1 MYTYWLP
8 KKILAFYHVNPH
20 IISFPAIYNTWGLN
34 LEEPTLKNWR
44 IPKNTTFWADLLAIF
59 SNCLTFRRSGDF
71 FCIENLLFKSLTVM
85 AWYGASNW
93 AIRKLSEGIIVQVM
107 SNIVKHVIYRGNLSK
122 IHSFAKNAKFHNF
135 LVPWIFLDGTTGKL
149 RSQAF
154 RISITLIGF
163 LLK

>member
-1 MYTYWLP
+1 MGSKLRGTHLKKLENP
-8 KKILAFYHVNPH
+8 KKHHILSWFACHFFKLPH
-20 IISFPAIYNTWGLN
+20 FPKVW
-34 LEEPTLKNWR
+34 W
-44 IPKNTTFWADLLAIF
+44 
-59 SNCLTFRRSGDF
+59 F

-107 SNIVKHVIYRGNLSK
+107 SNIVKHVIYHGNLSK